1 MQKKQRVPVK
11 IWLLLVWFVA
21 MAISLAI
28 KAVVDPDVFVRT
40 MAIFALL
47 VAGFVAG
54 FVFALLKGRR
64 KLDEQGSRGE
74 PVPDVGA

>member
-47 VAGFVAG
+47 VAGFV
-54 FVFALLKGRR
+54 FALLKGRR